1 MTTHLVWLWSSLVQS
16 IFQFVPPS
24 ASASSLTK
32 RKKKRKEFA
41 NDDDDDDDDATGVH
55 KELQKVQVISGTLN
69 SNLLHL
75 GPHHYY

>member
-1 MTTHLVWLWSSLVQS
+1 MTTHLVWLYSSLVQS
-16 IFQFVPPS
+16 IFQFVPP
-24 ASASSLTK
+24 SASSLTK